1 MKITAKRTA
10 ICLMVSA
17 SLILSGCAS
26 TGSSMT
32 GNQPATDSRL
42 TNGQEAEFFSASGF
56 QACAVAA
63 GMGVAACM
71 LLKSEEKT
79 QCAIKAGIAACGV
92 AMGANYYLDSRRAE
106 YANTTDRLQA
116 MNNDIQKDT
125 EVVVA
130 RTNTAKQ
137 VIADNSKTLTQ
148 IAKDKDQAGFDKA
161 VAQRQLGKVDA
172 DLAQL
177 NKELTNMRKKA
188 TEYQQVAKS
197 EQSEATETELAMVNT
212 KVLEL
217 NKQIAVLEKEVN
229 GLYDQRS
236 AITVG

>member
-26 TGSSMT
+26 TGSSVT

-79 QCAIKAGIAACGV
+79 QCAIK
-92 AMGANYYLDSRRAE
+92 RA
-106 YANTTDRLQA
+106 
-116 MNNDIQKDT
+116 
-125 EVVVA
+125 
-130 RTNTAKQ
+130 
-137 VIADNSKTLTQ
+137 
-148 IAKDKDQAGFDKA
+148 
-161 VAQRQLGKVDA
+161 
-172 DLAQL
+172 
-177 NKELTNMRKKA
+177 
-188 TEYQQVAKS
+188 
-197 EQSEATETELAMVNT
+197 
-212 KVLEL
+212 
-217 NKQIAVLEKEVN
+217 
-229 GLYDQRS
+229 
-236 AITVG
+236 

>member
-1 MKITAKRTA
+1 MW
-10 ICLMVSA
+10 
-17 SLILSGCAS
+17 
-26 TGSSMT
+26 
-32 GNQPATDSRL
+32 
-42 TNGQEAEFFSASGF
+42 
-56 QACAVAA
+56 
-63 GMGVAACM
+63 
-71 LLKSEEKT
+71 
-79 QCAIKAGIAACGV
+79 CGD
-92 AMGANYYLDSRRAE
+92 GANYYLDTRRAE

-148 IAKDKDQAGFDKA
+148 IAKDKDQAGFDKV

-188 TEYQQVAKS
+188 AEYQQVAKS
-197 EQSEATETELAMVNT
+197 EQSEATEAELAMVNT

-217 NKQIAVLEKEVN
+217 NKQIAVLEQEVN

>member
-1 MKITAKRTA
+1 
-10 ICLMVSA
+10 
-17 SLILSGCAS
+17 
-26 TGSSMT
+26 
-32 GNQPATDSRL
+32 
-42 TNGQEAEFFSASGF
+42 
-56 QACAVAA
+56 
-63 GMGVAACM
+63 
-71 LLKSEEKT
+71 
-79 QCAIKAGIAACGV
+79 
-92 AMGANYYLDSRRAE
+92 MGANYYLDSRRAE

-130 RTNTAKQ
+130 RTNIAKQ

-148 IAKDKDQAGFDKA
+148 IAKNKDQAGFDKV

-197 EQSEATETELAMVNT
+197 EQSEATEAELAMVNA

>member
-1 MKITAKRTA
+1 MKFTLKRA
-10 ICLMVSA
+10 SICLVVST
-17 SLILSGCAS
+17 SLFLSGCAS
-26 TGSSMT
+26 TGSSMAGSQT
-32 GNQPATDSRL
+32 ATDPRL
-42 TNGQEAEFFSASGF
+42 THGQEAEFFSTSGF
-56 QACAVAA
+56 QACAAAA
-63 GMGVAACM
+63 GLGVAACM

-92 AMGANYYLDSRRAE
+92 AMGANYYFDSRRAE
-106 YANTTDRLQA
+106 YANTTERLQA

-125 EVVVA
+125 EIVVS
-130 RTNTAKQ
+130 RTNTARQ
-137 VIADNSKTLTQ
+137 VIADNSNTLTKISQ
-148 IAKDKDQAGFDKA
+148 DKDKAGFDKA
-161 VAQRQLGKVDA
+161 IAQHQLGKVDA

-177 NKELTNMRKKA
+177 KKELSNMRKKA
-188 TEYQQVAKS
+188 AEYQQVAKS

-229 GLYDQRS
+229 SLYDQRS

>member
-1 MKITAKRTA
+1 MKFIFKRTA
-10 ICLMVSA
+10 ICLMVST
-17 SLILSGCAS
+17 SLIISGCAS

-56 QACAVAA
+56 QACAAAA
-63 GMGVAACM
+63 GIGIAACM
-71 LLKSEEKT
+71 FLKSEEKT
-79 QCAIKAGIAACGV
+79 QCSIKAGIAACGV

-106 YANTTDRLQA
+106 YANTTERLQA
-116 MNNDIQKDT
+116 MDRDIQKDT

-130 RTNTAKQ
+130 RTNIAKQ

-148 IAKDKDQAGFDKA
+148 IAQDKDKASFDKA
-161 VAQRQLGKVDA
+161 LAQRQLGKVDA

-177 NKELTNMRKKA
+177 KKELTNMRKKA

-197 EQSEATETELAMVNT
+197 EQSEVAETELAMVNT

-217 NKQIAVLEKEVN
+217 NKQISLLEQEVN